1 MEVPNLKRQATSG
14 AKTVYSTSHLS
25 TDPCATCCKR
35 TSTTNEIFTCCT
47 WRSITSGTVRS
58 SPKCSSWLFV
68 VEVPVF
74 SHNKWRKGPV
84 EPKCRHT
91 GTKLPSGSGSTS
103 GGAFRSSQNL
113 GSGGTCDTKHAVS
126 HSNRHNDSLIKVN
139 APGPR
144 PGSQSR
150 RT

>member
-1 MEVPNLKRQATSG
+1 MLDKWRKNRLFNLPPQHRTLTPLV
-14 AKTVYSTSHLS
+14 AKEHPRRMTERKWNIS
-25 TDPCATCCKR
+25 
-35 TSTTNEIFTCCT
+35 T

-68 VEVPVF
+68 VEVPIF

-113 GSGGTCDTKHAVS
+113 GSGGTCDTKHAVRS
-126 HSNRHNDSLIKVN
+126 F
-139 APGPR
+139 
-144 PGSQSR
+144 
-150 RT
+150 